1 MAAVAVEIPD
11 EFDPSPMERSV
22 LRFLTTLIVHCLERR
37 GKIKTDHLLNFY
49 ILFLSFYIMLIFF
62 FFISKILSLSMV
74 LLALNA

>member
-11 EFDPSPMERSV
+11 EFDPSPMERLV

-37 GKIKTDHLLNFY
+37 GKIKTDHLLN

-62 FFISKILSLSMV
+62 LPISKILSLLMV

>member
-11 EFDPSPMERSV
+11 EFDPSPMERLV

-49 ILFLSFYIMLIFF
+49 ILFLSF
-62 FFISKILSLSMV
+62 
-74 LLALNA
+74 